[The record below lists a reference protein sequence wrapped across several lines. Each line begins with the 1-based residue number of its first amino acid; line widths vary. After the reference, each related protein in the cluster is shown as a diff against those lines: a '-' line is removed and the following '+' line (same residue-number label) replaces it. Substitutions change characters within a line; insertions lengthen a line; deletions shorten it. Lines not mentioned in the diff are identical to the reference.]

1 MKKQSSLCVSMS
13 VTRSLRRRST
23 EPEKRL
29 WYRLRDRQLDGRK
42 FRRQVPVDRF
52 VVDFLCHDAKLIVEL
67 DGGPHAENIRAD
79 LARTEI
85 LENCGYRV
93 IRYWNSEILQKLE
106 NVLEDILAHLNR
118 RK

>member
-1 MKKQSSLCVSMS
+1 MREQSSLGVSMS
-13 VTRSLRRRST
+13 IARSLRRRST

-29 WYRLRDRQLDGRK
+29 WHSLRDRQLDGWK

-52 VVDFLCHDAKLIVEL
+52 VVDFLCHDAKLIIEL

-93 IRYWNSEILQKLE
+93 ARYWNSEILQNFE